1 MTKYGAIPTTVDGY
15 RFASRAEARRYAEL
29 RLMALAGEIADL
41 ELHPR
46 FRLVV
51 NGQSIGAYVA
61 DFAYTDVATGRRV
74 VEDVKG
80 GQATRTAVYR
90 LKRRLMLACHGIEIT
105 EVG

>member
-29 RLMALAGEIADL
+29 RLMALAGEIAGL

-46 FRLVV
+46 FQLVV
-51 NGQSIGAYVA
+51 NGQSVGAYVA
-61 DFAYTDVATGRRV
+61 DFAFTDAATGRRV

>member
-29 RLMALAGEIADL
+29 RLMALTGEIAGL

-46 FRLVV
+46 FQLVV
-51 NGQSIGAYVA
+51 NGQSVGAYVA
-61 DFAYTDVATGRRV
+61 DFAFTDAATGRRV

-80 GQATRTAVYR
+80 GRATRTAVYR